1 MCHSRPLFFIS
12 YFQCSWQ
19 YMFNIIFCRW
29 LDSNRGPLES
39 AVTALPTEPQ
49 PLPVFDW
56 LFNCF
61 AGSDEDLWSRR
72 NSLQRNFR
80 VYLYFFCKNLKMRLA
95 RKKFLGKGSWKDPE
109 KIGLYLAICFVYMI
123 GLLAF
128 FKTTGTCT
136 CLPTLDYTGCIFHQ
150 YVNPGIQGDSF
161 CRCGRKSAVWPDL
174 AKF

>member
-1 MCHSRPLFFIS
+1 
-12 YFQCSWQ
+12 
-19 YMFNIIFCRW
+19 
-29 LDSNRGPLES
+29 
-39 AVTALPTEPQ
+39 
-49 PLPVFDW
+49 
-56 LFNCF
+56 
-61 AGSDEDLWSRR
+61 
-72 NSLQRNFR
+72 
-80 VYLYFFCKNLKMRLA
+80 MRLA

-161 CRCGRKSAVWPDL
+161 CRCGRKSAV
-174 AKF
+174 